1 MGNFISFIQKL
12 RVRGDSY
19 GNIIPSLDLR
29 LPFIER
35 PFVCSSD
42 ESATS
47 ACRMTLLMVIFTLLG
62 RDVAFNSS
70 GFVLSVC
77 PIASP
82 EISLKPGTAM
92 RTIDSNTIKV
102 LNSRTV
108 S

>member
-29 LPFIER
+29 LSFIER

-70 GFVLSVC
+70 DFVLSVC

-92 RTIDSNTIKV
+92 RTIDSNTISV